1 MKPLRFLVLSLA
13 VVSASLVPQMPSQA
27 SELVKLGRLLVTGKR
42 APATPVPAAVS
53 PAVTSVSAAAQDE
66 AKSTAPLARV
76 DGDRAA
82 TGSKT
87 VESVQE
93 AREGQAAAGV
103 DRPVAE
109 PKGLERGGVSGGA
122 GVSSDSDRGAWFNV
136 SLRGLLRG
144 I

>member
-66 AKSTAPLARV
+66 AKSTAPLAR